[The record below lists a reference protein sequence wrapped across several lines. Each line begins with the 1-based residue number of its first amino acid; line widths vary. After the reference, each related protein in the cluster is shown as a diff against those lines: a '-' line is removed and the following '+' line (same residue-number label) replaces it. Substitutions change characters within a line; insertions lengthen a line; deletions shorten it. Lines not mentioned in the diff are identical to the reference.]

1 MYVHSSFVVKLPHK
15 CETFDKL
22 ETNLSCS
29 NLFSPWKNFGHVLP
43 VKDLMW

>member
-1 MYVHSSFVVKLPHK
+1 MSDLEKIQGLETYVHSSFVVKLPHK

-29 NLFSPWKNFGHVLP
+29 NLFSP
-43 VKDLMW
+43 